1 MKLLE
6 CKDKLTINE
15 LLQIAFE
22 YGNDNSDMP
31 ADSESITESFNEWL
45 KENDDLFK
53 KLILPPVSNLM
64 PELEKIV
71 SSRIKDAFDNG
82 MQNYEKNEL
91 QAALDTIK
99 RLVPPS
105 YFEGICC

>member
-53 KLILPPVSNLM
+53 KLILPHVSKSVDVEREALLKLKQFVANQQDL
-64 PELEKIV
+64 PEDINQIV
-71 SSRIKDAFDNG
+71 NDNFW
-82 MQNYEKNEL
+82 EL
-91 QAALDTIK
+91 
-99 RLVPPS
+99 
-105 YFEGICC
+105 F

>member
-45 KENDDLFK
+45 KSNDDLFK
-53 KLILPPVSNLM
+53 KLILPQVSKCEDVEREALAKLSKWAVSQKDCPSEFQDIVNKEFWNL
-64 PELEKIV
+64 I
-71 SSRIKDAFDNG
+71 
-82 MQNYEKNEL
+82 
-91 QAALDTIK
+91 
-99 RLVPPS
+99 
-105 YFEGICC
+105 